1 MVLLIAAALASGLT
15 TAALLASISP
25 LAALIIAPL
34 MASAAAILASLLIAW
49 RNTRDKRGSPALDV
63 QTDAM
68 VAALRDVAQQ
78 AKPAS
83 PAPSAAATNASPVFG
98 APGASS
104 TDVTTWLD
112 EAGFEDVTLELSG
125 AIGYFRGRK
134 V

>member
-1 MVLLIAAALASGLT
+1 MVLLIAAALVSGLT

-34 MASAAAILASLLIAW
+34 MASAAAIFASLLIAW

-83 PAPSAAATNASPVFG
+83 PAPKVAGGRHKAA
-98 APGASS
+98 
-104 TDVTTWLD
+104 
-112 EAGFEDVTLELSG
+112 
-125 AIGYFRGRK
+125 
-134 V
+134 